1 MSNLFLTSRLYLYKS
16 SISKQP
22 LKHEIESVAKRYGS
36 CSIGGGEAK
45 RCSFV
50 RFENR
55 QEIKCYIP
63 ISFFFAYGKRA
74 EMPVDKGLK
83 ARSEVWK
90 IFEVRY

>member
-1 MSNLFLTSRLYLYKS
+1 MDTL
-16 SISKQP
+16 Q
-22 LKHEIESVAKRYGS
+22 HW
-36 CSIGGGEAK
+36 GEAK

-74 EMPVDKGLK
+74 EMPVDKGLN

>member
-1 MSNLFLTSRLYLYKS
+1 MSKTNLTSRLYKYKS

-36 CSIGGGEAK
+36 CSIGGEAK

-74 EMPVDKGLK
+74 EMPVDKGLN

>member
-1 MSNLFLTSRLYLYKS
+1 MSKTNLTSRLYKYKS

-36 CSIGGGEAK
+36 CSIGGETK

-74 EMPVDKGLK
+74 EMPVDKGLN

-90 IFEVRY
+90 IVEVRY